1 MNRIRKGVLALAL
14 MVGLIGWSG
23 PGWTADPGVTDT
35 EVVLGAWFPL
45 TGFLSFTGT
54 SDRISGLRS
63 RNSRDNME
71 AASPMIC
78 RWWTTQT

>member
-1 MNRIRKGVLALAL
+1 
-14 MVGLIGWSG
+14 
-23 PGWTADPGVTDT
+23 
-35 EVVLGAWFPL
+35 
-45 TGFLSFTGT
+45 
-54 SDRISGLRS
+54 LRS